1 MQAKNLY
8 KQFVA
13 VIAAL
18 ALLVIAGGLL
28 APPRSEAASA
38 TAQTQQI
45 DRGKLN
51 EAASR
56 ASRSAR
62 VIDQIMAK
70 PDRAIPRE
78 LIDRAHAVAVFPG
91 VFRAA
96 LGIGG
101 QGGKGLISRKL
112 ADGTWS
118 APAYYNMTGGS
129 FGPQIGA
136 TSTDFVL
143 LIMNE
148 DGLRGLMGDKFTIGV
163 DASVAAGPVGR
174 TAAASTNV
182 TLDAGILSYSRAR
195 GLFAGLS
202 LQGVAITPD
211 NNLNRALYT
220 GKTAGEVLTEAAA
233 MPLAQAPAGIRVYPQ
248 TIARHSSS

>member
-1 MQAKNLY
+1 MVRQKTY
-8 KQFVA
+8 KLFVA
-13 VIAAL
+13 LIPVF
-18 ALLVIAGGLL
+18 ALLVTGISLYQPTG
-28 APPRSEAASA
+28 ASA
-38 TAQTQQI
+38 AAPEVQAQQI
-45 DRGKLN
+45 DRSKLN
-51 EAASR
+51 EATGR

-62 VIDQIMAK
+62 VLDQIMSK
-70 PDRAIPRE
+70 PDQSIPQE
-78 LIDRAHAVAVFPG
+78 LIERAHAVAVFPG

-101 QGGKGLISRKL
+101 QGGKGLISRKMP
-112 ADGTWS
+112 DGTWS
-118 APAYYNMTGGS
+118 APAYYNMAGGS

-148 DGLRGLMGDKFTIGV
+148 DGLRGLTADKFTIGV

-174 TAAASTNV
+174 TAQASTNI

-211 NNLNRALYT
+211 NDLNRALYQ
-220 GKTAGEVLTEAAA
+220 GKTAGELLTEAAVLP
-233 MPLAQAPAGIRVYPQ
+233 MAQAPQGIRIYPQ
-248 TIARHSSS
+248 TIARHAAS